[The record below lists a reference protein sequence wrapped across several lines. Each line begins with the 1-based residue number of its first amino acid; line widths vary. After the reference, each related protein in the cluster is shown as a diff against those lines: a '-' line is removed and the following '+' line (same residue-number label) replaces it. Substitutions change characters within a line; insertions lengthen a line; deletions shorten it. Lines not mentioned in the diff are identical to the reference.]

1 MKQDRIQDLKRFE
14 EQIFDVL
21 QEYIDNKEDY
31 PNDAVLIVRN
41 SNHEVSIDSQDEFPK
56 CTTYEIENYLRSDDA
71 GDIEPDIDAVNELAS
86 KYFFVR

>member
-21 QEYIDNKEDY
+21 HEYIDNKEDY
-31 PNDAVLIVRN
+31 PNDAVLIVSN
-41 SNHEVSIDSQDEFPK
+41 SNHKVSIDSKDESPK
-56 CTTYEIENYLRSDDA
+56 CATYGIENYLRSDDA
-71 GDIEPDIDAVNELAS
+71 GDIEPDVDAVNELAS